1 MTNGK
6 GSMEVVFPELGVC
19 NLLCWATLP
28 ATINCCL
35 SGRLLTDLV
44 LLLRDVCGWHFVKD
58 CFPAF
63 VPLDW

>member
-6 GSMEVVFPELGVC
+6 RAMEAVFPELGVC
-19 NLLCWATLP
+19 NLLCWARLP

-44 LLLRDVCGWHFVKD
+44 LRDVYG
-58 CFPAF
+58 
-63 VPLDW
+63 